1 MKRITN
7 IRSLSGVLSVGF
19 IVVSLVCGT
28 AAPVFAQNRGSAGVA
43 DSKTLSGKVTDS
55 SGEPLP
61 GVMIYFDNG
70 SGKTGEI
77 TDVNGE
83 FKMQA
88 PSVSLTLEVS
98 CLGFASQKILVPA
111 SQNYLEIVL
120 AQGEEWIE
128 ESVVVA
134 FGRQKKETIT
144 GAISMVSTDELVQT
158 PQANVSNMLAG
169 RLPGLLAV
177 QRSGEPGED
186 FSTLRIRGVGTFATG
201 EGSQEPLVMV
211 DGIETSNF
219 NNIDPNE
226 IESLSILKDASAT
239 AVYGVRGANGVI
251 LITTKR
257 GAEGKPK
264 ISYSGNVAMTQFAD
278 LRETMNAYEYATS
291 YNQAV
296 LLDTYITNS
305 AYTPKFTDEEVEKYR
320 THSDPI
326 LYPDMNWYDLMLRK
340 HAYTTQHNVNVSGG
354 IDKVKYFVSVGY
366 YNQQGLFDQ
375 TSLLDGYDLQSAYE
389 RYNFRSNIDVNITK
403 RLTLKINIASQMEN
417 RSGNATPDGTT
428 RLMELIGRANPICT
442 PGVIDG
448 KIVISPKSSS
458 NPMVAFYQNGNKYR
472 YNNNLTGAIVLD
484 YQIPGIKGLSATAK
498 VSYANSYVH
507 QRVYNKSSVMTYQ
520 ITQKEN
526 GDYIYVPLSTDQ
538 PFSSSQSF
546 DKDKRTYLE
555 AGFNYSRTFAEVHNV
570 TALLLY
576 NQSRRVNPH
585 LALKVPNSYQGLVGR
600 LTYDYNN
607 RYLFEV
613 DLGYNGTEN
622 FAPGKRFGFFPA
634 YSLGWVLT
642 EEPFWPKN
650 DILTFFKLRGSYG
663 EVGND
668 RIGGDRFLYM
678 EDTYVS
684 EGGNYYF
691 GGVNTGYNSYG
702 VVGEGKIGNPELTWE
717 RAKKL
722 NAGLELTLWQSRI
735 RFTGDWF
742 LENRDNILANR
753 NTTPALFGGNAP
765 AANLGKMRNTGFDA
779 ELTYADT
786 AGDLSYWVSG
796 NYTYAHN
803 TIVDMDEIPSP
814 YTYTQRTG
822 QILDQYFG
830 LICDGMY
837 NTWEE
842 VADPTRPKSSWNN
855 DKLQPGD
862 LKYRDI
868 NGDGI
873 IDDYDKVPIGYSNFP
888 EIVFGASFGLNWR
901 GLDFSVL
908 FQGATHVSIQYSRLF
923 TRGFSEEYSA
933 PRYLLESWSAER
945 YEKGLPISF
954 PRLSVGNDVNK
965 HNYQNS
971 TFWTRDASYLRLKNI
986 ELGYTL
992 PSRIM
997 QKANISSVRVFL
1009 SGNNLHTW
1017 SGMFKGVDP
1026 EASQQGDNYDCYPVT
1041 SMYNI
1046 GASITF

>member
-1 MKRITN
+1 MNRLMKN
-7 IRSLSGVLSVGF
+7 RSLSGIVSVAF
-19 IVVSLVCGT
+19 LVISLVCGT
-28 AAPVFAQNRGSAGVA
+28 NPSAYAQQRGRTRVITGR
-43 DSKTLSGKVTDS
+43 VTDS
-55 SGEPLP
+55 SGEPLA
-61 GVMIYFDNG
+61 GVVLAYDAD

-77 TDVNGE
+77 TDSDGK
-83 FKMQA
+83 FRLQA
-88 PSVSLTLEVS
+88 PAAAITVEISY
-98 CLGFASQKILVPA
+98 LGFAT
-111 SQNYLEIVL
+111 QNIRIPEGQQYLEVTMVSD
-120 AQGEEWIE
+120 EEWID

-134 FGRQKKETIT
+134 FGRQKKETVT
-144 GAISMVSTDELVQT
+144 GAISMVQTKDLIQT
-158 PQANVSNMLAG
+158 PQANVSNMLTG

-211 DGIETSNF
+211 DGIETNNF

-257 GAEGKPK
+257 GSDGKPK
-264 ISYSGNVAMTQFAD
+264 ISYSGNVAMTQFTD

-296 LLDTYITNS
+296 LLDTYITQS
-305 AYTPKFTDEEVEKYR
+305 AYTPRFTDEEVIKYR
-320 THSDPI
+320 DHTDPV
-326 LYPDMNWYDLMLRK
+326 LYPDMNWYDLMLQK
-340 HAYTTQHNVNVSGG
+340 HSYTTQHNINVSGG
-354 IDKVKYFVSVGY
+354 VNKVKYFISVGY
-366 YNQQGLFDQ
+366 YNQQGLFNQ
-375 TSLLDGYDLQSAYE
+375 TSLLEGYDLQSVYE
-389 RYNFRSNIDVNITK
+389 RYNFRSNLDVNVTK
-403 RLTLKINIASQMEN
+403 RLSLKINIASQMEN

-428 RLMELIGRANPICT
+428 RLMELIGRANSVCT
-442 PGVIDG
+442 PGIIDG
-448 KIVISPKSSS
+448 KIVYSPLSSS

-472 YNNNLTGAIVLD
+472 YNNNLTGAISMD
-484 YQIPGIKGLSATAK
+484 YQIPGVPGLSLAAK
-498 VSYANSYVH
+498 ISYENAYVH
-507 QRVYNKSSVMTYQ
+507 QRVYNKSAVMTYQ
-520 ITQKEN
+520 IAQKEN
-526 GDYIYVPLSTDQ
+526 GDYIYVPLNTDSQ
-538 PFSSSQSF
+538 FSASQSF
-546 DKDKRTYLE
+546 DKDRRTYLE
-555 AGFNYSRTFAEVHNV
+555 VGLNYARKFANAHNV
-570 TALLLY
+570 SALLLY

-600 LTYDYNN
+600 VTYDFKN

-642 EEPFWPKN
+642 EEPFWRKN
-650 DILTFFKLRGSYG
+650 DVLNFFKIRGSYG

-668 RIGGDRFLYM
+668 RIGGERFLYM
-678 EDTYVS
+678 EDTYVN
-684 EGGNYYF
+684 EGGVYYF

-717 RAKKL
+717 RAKKI
-722 NAGLELTLWQSRI
+722 NAGLELTMWQSRI

-753 NTTPALFGGNAP
+753 NTTPVLFGGNAP

-779 ELTYADT
+779 ELSFTDT
-786 AGDLSYWVSG
+786 VGDFSYWVKG

-803 TIVDMDEIPSP
+803 TILDMDEIPSP
-814 YTYTQRTG
+814 YVYTQRTG

-842 VADPTRPKSSWNN
+842 LADPSRPKSSWNN
-855 DKLQPGD
+855 DRLQPGD

-873 IDDYDKVPIGYSNFP
+873 IDDYDRVPIGYSNFP
-888 EIVFGASFGLNWR
+888 EIVFGASFGFNWK
-901 GLDFSVL
+901 GVDFSVL

-933 PRYLLESWSAER
+933 PRYLLESWSQDR
-945 YEKGLPISF
+945 YEQGLPTPF

-965 HNYQNS
+965 HNYQAS
-971 TFWTRDASYLRLKNI
+971 TFWTRDASYLRLKNAEI
-986 ELGYTL
+986 GYTL
-992 PSRIM
+992 PAHLIRRFGMS
-997 QKANISSVRVFL
+997 QLRVFL
-1009 SGNNLHTW
+1009 SGNNIYTW
-1017 SGMFKGVDP
+1017 TRMFKGVDP
-1026 EASQQGDNYDCYPVT
+1026 EAAQQRDNYDCYPVT

-1046 GASITF
+1046 GATVTF

>member
-28 AAPVFAQNRGSAGVA
+28 AAPVFAQNRGAAGVA

-70 SGKTGEI
+70 SVKTGEI

-830 LICDGMY
+830 LVCDGMY